1 MSARLQL
8 NYKPPFVEVRVATA
22 RVVMVPA
29 VVVAVDVCSLNHQLY
44 NVPIAHYALNVAA
57 AYRA

>member
-8 NYKPPFVEVRVATA
+8 NYKPPFVEVRVVTA

-29 VVVAVDVCSLNHQLY
+29 VVVGVDVCSLNHQLC

>member
-1 MSARLQL
+1 LQL

-29 VVVAVDVCSLNHQLY
+29 VVVAVDVCSLNHQLC